1 MFSGIVEEL
10 ASIKEIEMKT
20 DGGARLNIEA
30 KVLGPDCSIGNSIS
44 VNGVCLTV
52 ESIDG
57 VNLGLDLSEET
68 LRVTNLGKLGAGD
81 VVNLELSLQ
90 LGERIGGHF
99 VSGHVDEVGKI
110 VEQRKE
116 GDCTVF
122 QISAGRV
129 ILDLLIDRG
138 SITVDGISLTVTKT
152 LDGSFEFV
160 IIPHTAK
167 LTTLG
172 VKKVG
177 DQVNLEADMIGK
189 YIAKILKNPGAQQ
202 EVPVEAEE

>member
-10 ASIKEIEMKT
+10 AKIKEIEVKA
-20 DGGARLNIEA
+20 DGGARLSVEA
-30 KVLGPDCSIGNSIS
+30 TLLSADCSIGDSIS

-52 ESIDG
+52 EAMNG

-68 LRVTNLGKLGAGD
+68 LRVTNLGKLRAGD

-110 VEQRKE
+110 IEQRTE

-122 QISAGRV
+122 QISAGME
-129 ILDLLIDRG
+129 ILGLLINRG
-138 SITVDGISLTVTKT
+138 SITVDGISLTVTKI
-152 LDGSFEFV
+152 LDESFEFV

-172 VKKVG
+172 VKRIG
-177 DQVNLEADMIGK
+177 DNVNLEADMIGK
-189 YIAKILKNPGAQQ
+189 YIAKILKNPGALQ
-202 EVPVEAEE
+202 ESAN

>member
-1 MFSGIVEEL
+1 
-10 ASIKEIEMKT
+10 MKI
-20 DGGARLNIEA
+20 DGGARLNVEA
-30 KVLGPDCSIGNSIS
+30 TQLSSDCSIGNSIS

-52 ESIDG
+52 ESIRG
-57 VNLGLDLSEET
+57 VDLGMDLSEET
-68 LRVTNLGKLGAGD
+68 LRVTNLGRLKTGD

-110 VEQRKE
+110 VGQRVE

-122 QISAGRV
+122 QVSAGEQ
-129 ILDLLIDRG
+129 ILNLLIDRG
-138 SITVDGISLTVTKT
+138 SITVDGISLTVTKV
-152 LDGSFEFV
+152 LDTSFEFV

-172 VKKVG
+172 VKRVG
-177 DQVNLEADMIGK
+177 DEVNLEADMIGK

-202 EVPVEAEE
+202 ESAC

>member
-10 ASIKEIEMKT
+10 AGIKEIEIKT
-20 DGGARLNIEA
+20 DGGARLNVEA

-57 VNLGLDLSEET
+57 ANLGLDLSEET

-110 VEQRKE
+110 IEQRKE

-138 SITVDGISLTVTKT
+138 SITVDGISLTVTKI
-152 LDGSFEFV
+152 LDRSFEFV

-202 EVPVEAEE
+202 ESAG

>member
-10 ASIKEIEMKT
+10 AKIKEIEVKA
-20 DGGARLNIEA
+20 DGGARLSVEA
-30 KVLGPDCSIGNSIS
+30 TLLSADCSIGNSIS

-52 ESIDG
+52 EAMNG

-68 LRVTNLGKLGAGD
+68 LRVTNLGRLRAGD

-110 VEQRKE
+110 IEQRTE

-122 QISAGRV
+122 QISAGTE
-129 ILDLLIDRG
+129 ILGLLINRG
-138 SITVDGISLTVTKT
+138 SITVDGISLTVTKI
-152 LDGSFEFV
+152 LDESFEFV

-172 VKKVG
+172 VKRIG
-177 DQVNLEADMIGK
+177 DNVNLEADMIGK
-189 YIAKILKNPGAQQ
+189 YIAKILKNPGALQ
-202 EVPVEAEE
+202 ETAN